1 MGIHQGIYPV
11 KKPVVCTAIY
21 PCAENLLNTQSATS
35 ILFQLPEIDVP
46 KHYDCLKDNI
56 QQATSEKQITKNFY
70 PNKIAAGIDRLKQI
84 TILSVQINF
93 IRTINFFNFF
103 YKKLSASL
111 IYQLYLLTS
120 KNNCSCQNY
129 LR

>member
-1 MGIHQGIYPV
+1 MGIDQGIYPV
-11 KKPVVCTAIY
+11 KKPVVCTAINQ
-21 PCAENLLNTQSATS
+21 CAENLPNTQSATS
-35 ILFQLPEIDVP
+35 ILSQLPDIDVP

-70 PNKIAAGIDRLKQI
+70 PNKIEAGINRLTQI
-84 TILSVQINF
+84 TILSAQINF
-93 IRTINFFNFF
+93 ILTINFFNLF
-103 YKKLSASL
+103 YKTLSASL
-111 IYQLYLLTS
+111 IYHSYLLTP